1 MIEYKIEKSPKYR
14 QLTIVLEEEKYKDL
28 ILNARLDRCKII
40 KQQWQSTRNCY
51 VIFNSQPLHNAF
63 NYRYTCVL
71 EFSSEDYMEFYYYD
85 LTSKL
90 DLINRLEGCLQLEY
104 EGSNSK

>member
-1 MIEYKIEKSPKYR
+1 MIEYRIEKSPKYR
-14 QLTIVLEEEKYKDL
+14 QITITLEKEKYKDL
-28 ILNARLDRCKII
+28 ILNARLDRCRIV
-40 KQQWQSTRNCY
+40 KQQWQSIYNSCA
-51 VIFNSQPLHNAF
+51 IFNKEPYNPLTF
-63 NYRYTCVL
+63 RYTCVL

-85 LTSKL
+85 LTHKL

>member
-14 QLTIVLEEEKYKDL
+14 QITITLEKAKYKDL
-28 ILNARLDRCKII
+28 ILNARLDRCKIV
-40 KQQWQSTRNCY
+40 KQQWDSIYNSY
-51 VIFNSQPLHNAF
+51 VTFSVQPSNSIGF
-63 NYRYTCVL
+63 RYTCVL

-90 DLINRLEGCLQLEY
+90 DLINRLEGCLALEY
-104 EGSNSK
+104 EGSNNK

>member
-1 MIEYKIEKSPKYR
+1 MIEYNIKKSPKYR
-14 QLTIVLEEEKYKDL
+14 QITITLEKAKYKDL
-28 ILNARLDRCKII
+28 ILNARLDRCKIV
-40 KQQWQSTRNCY
+40 KQQWDSIYNSY
-51 VIFNSQPLHNAF
+51 VTFSVQPSNSIGF
-63 NYRYTCVL
+63 KYTCVL

-104 EGSNSK
+104 EGSNNK